1 MTTSSLKSRI
11 TEDMKAAMR
20 GGDKSRLGTVRLIL
34 AAIKQMEVDSRT
46 ELDDAQILAVLDK
59 MVKQRRE
66 SISQYQQAG
75 RDDLAQVEQAELE
88 VIQAYLP
95 QALTDDEIRQ
105 MIDAALAESGAESV
119 RDMGKVMNLLKPR
132 MQGRADMAA
141 VSGMVKTRLS

>member
-20 GGDKSRLGTVRLIL
+20 SGDKSRLGTVRLIL

>member
-1 MTTSSLKSRI
+1 MTTSSLKPRI

-34 AAIKQMEVDSRT
+34 AAIKQVEVDSRT
-46 ELDDAQILAVLDK
+46 ELDDTQVLAILDK

-66 SISQYQQAG
+66 SITQYQQAG
-75 RDDLAQVEQAELE
+75 RDDLVQVEQAELE

-105 MIDAALAESGAESV
+105 MIDAALTESGAESA

-141 VSGMVKTRLS
+141 VSGMVKSRLS

>member
-141 VSGMVKTRLS
+141 VSGMVKSRLS

>member
-1 MTTSSLKSRI
+1 
-11 TEDMKAAMR
+11 MKAAMR
-20 GGDKSRLGTVRLIL
+20 SGDKSRLGTVRLIL

>member
-1 MTTSSLKSRI
+1 Q
-11 TEDMKAAMR
+11 
-20 GGDKSRLGTVRLIL
+20 V
-34 AAIKQMEVDSRT
+34 EVDSRT
-46 ELDDAQILAVLDK
+46 ELDDTQVLAILDK

-66 SISQYQQAG
+66 SITQYQQAG
-75 RDDLAQVEQAELE
+75 RDDLVQVEQAELE

-105 MIDAALAESGAESV
+105 MIDAALTESGAESA

-141 VSGMVKTRLS
+141 VSGMVKSRLS